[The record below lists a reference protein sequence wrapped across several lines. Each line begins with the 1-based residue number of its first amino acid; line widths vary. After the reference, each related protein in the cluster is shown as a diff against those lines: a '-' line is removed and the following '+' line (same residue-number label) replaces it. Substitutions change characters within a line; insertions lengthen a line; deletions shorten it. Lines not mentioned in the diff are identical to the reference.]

1 MQPEPAQHARRQ
13 IRLAK
18 LQELQTLD
26 RGSPTIPW
34 IRVGREIFD
43 VRTEPETETET
54 ETKVVRKSKLGDKKG
69 IYSSDINLDA

>member
-18 LQELQTLD
+18 LQELQTLKINSFI
-26 RGSPTIPW
+26 SP
-34 IRVGREIFD
+34 F
-43 VRTEPETETET
+43 VRTETETET
-54 ETKVVRKSKLGDKKG
+54 ETNVVRKSKLGDKKG